1 MLTLKNIYES
11 VLDLPEISD
20 KDIIKRIRDEIKQFL
35 SDNYFKVKYK
45 ISNKPN
51 HNGKFVVDY
60 DGPVGVRNLCIKNL
74 TNGLFEFGTIVGYF
88 DCSKCLELVSL
99 EGAPK
104 KVLGDFTCK
113 QCWVLTSLE
122 GAPEE
127 VGGDFNCD
135 WCAGLKTLKG
145 APKKVGR
152 EFFCSY
158 CKSLT
163 SLEGAPKKLN
173 GSFQVRHSPL
183 LKSLR
188 GAPEKVFSFICNGCS
203 SLKSLKDAPKEVNG
217 TFSCFDCAERFTDHD
232 VRSVSDVK
240 GAIIN

>member
-1 MLTLKNIYES
+1 MLTLKYIYES
-11 VLDLPEISD
+11 ILDLPDISD
-20 KDIIKRIRDEIKQFL
+20 KDIIKRAHDEIKQFL
-35 SDNYFKVKYK
+35 SDNYFRVKYK

-51 HNGKFVVDY
+51 RDGKFVVDY
-60 DGPVGVRNLCIKNL
+60 DGPVGVRNLGIKNL

-113 QCWVLTSLE
+113 QCVALTSLE

-127 VGGDFNCD
+127 VGGDFSCA
-135 WCAGLKTLKG
+135 WCSGLKTLKG

-152 EFFCSY
+152 DFFCSY

-163 SLEGAPKKLN
+163 SIEGAPKELN
-173 GSFQVRHSPL
+173 GSFQMRHNPL
-183 LKSLR
+183 LKSLK
-188 GAPEKVFSFICNGCS
+188 GAPEKVFSFVCNDCS
-203 SLKSLKDAPKEVNG
+203 SLKSLKDAPRIVKGNFICYG
-217 TFSCFDCAERFTDHD
+217 CAEHFTEHD
-232 VRSVSDVK
+232 ARSVSDVK
-240 GAIIN
+240 GAVMN